1 VTGPCRNRDNPG
13 IVRVEAQTE
22 LIATRND
29 VWDLLA
35 EPRHLADW
43 WPDYS
48 TIRPDR
54 RGLAEGARW
63 QGVRGSTP
71 GLLRRPSGEGTLVI
85 TKAEPELRL
94 AWRDL
99 QQGFEAEIRL
109 EPAPEGHTRAM
120 LVVEA
125 PAWRIVAEG
134 LRLTPRQAL
143 ARLHALCQTAASL

>member
-1 VTGPCRNRDNPG
+1 M
-13 IVRVEAQTE
+13 RVEAQTE
-22 LIATRND
+22 LIATRHD
-29 VWDLLA
+29 VWELLA

-63 QGVRGSTP
+63 EVVRGSTP
-71 GLLRRPSGEGTLVI
+71 GLLRRPRSEGMVVI
-85 TKAEPELRL
+85 TKVEPELRL
-94 AWRDL
+94 GWRDL
-99 QQGFEAEIRL
+99 EQCFVAEILL
-109 EPAPEGHTRAM
+109 EPAPEGHTRAT

-134 LRLTPRQAL
+134 LRLTPQQAL

>member
-1 VTGPCRNRDNPG
+1 MR
-13 IVRVEAQTE
+13 IEAQIE
-22 LIATRND
+22 LIATRGD
-29 VWDLLA
+29 VWALLA

-63 QGVRGSTP
+63 EVVRGSTP
-71 GLLRRPSGEGTLVI
+71 GLLRRPRSEGMVVI
-85 TKAEPELRL
+85 TKAEAERGL

-99 QQGFEAEIRL
+99 QQGFDAEIRL
-109 EPAPEGHTRAM
+109 EPAPEGHTRAT

>member
-1 VTGPCRNRDNPG
+1 MTGPSRNRDNPG
-13 IVRVEAQTE
+13 VVRVEAQTE
-22 LIATRND
+22 LIATRHD
-29 VWDLLA
+29 VWELLA

-63 QGVRGSTP
+63 EVVRGSTP
-71 GLLRRPSGEGTLVI
+71 GLLRRPRSEGMVVI
-85 TKAEPELRL
+85 TKAEPERRL

>member
-1 VTGPCRNRDNPG
+1 
-13 IVRVEAQTE
+13 VRVEAQAE
-22 LIATRND
+22 LIATRRD
-29 VWDLLA
+29 VWELLA

-63 QGVRGSTP
+63 QVVRGRTP
-71 GLLRRPSGEGTLVI
+71 GLLRRPGGEGMLLI
-85 TKAEPELRL
+85 TKAEPERRL
-94 AWRDL
+94 AWHDL
-99 QQGFEAEIRL
+99 QQDFEAEIRL
-109 EPAPEGHTRAM
+109 EPAPEGNTRAT

-134 LRLTPRQAL
+134 LRSTPRHAL

>member
-1 VTGPCRNRDNPG
+1 VTAPCRNRDNHG
-13 IVRVEAQTE
+13 VLRVEAQNE
-22 LIATRND
+22 LIAIRRD
-29 VWDLLA
+29 VWELLA

-63 QGVRGSTP
+63 QVVRSSTP
-71 GLLRRPSGEGTLVI
+71 GLLRRPGGEGMLVI
-85 TKAEPELRL
+85 TKVEPELRL
-94 AWRDL
+94 AWHDL
-99 QQGFEAEIRL
+99 QQDFEAEIRL
-109 EPAPEGHTRAM
+109 EPAPEGHTRAT

-125 PAWRIVAEG
+125 PTWRIFAEG
-134 LRLTPRQAL
+134 LRSTPQHAL